1 MLSPSVLLLAIFTLF
16 LFSSQVYSL
25 NRVFKHYSQ
34 IFLCDVMTENVP
46 TVVPQSLPAEQLKIP
61 FPEWLKI
68 ELRVGLIE
76 LVEEIVGKDKLYK
89 LSVDFATEKRT
100 IVAGLKPYFAKEE
113 LQGKKAVFVF
123 NLAPAKLAG
132 IESNGMI
139 LAAKNV
145 ENKYKVFFAD
155 DSVPIGTRLE

>member
-1 MLSPSVLLLAIFTLF
+1 MSDI
-16 LFSSQVYSL
+16 QVRPEEL
-25 NRVFKHYSQ
+25 TN
-34 IFLCDVMTENVP
+34 
-46 TVVPQSLPAEQLKIP
+46 LPFEQKSGALVEKKIEAAP
-61 FPEWLKI
+61 VGVISNKVAFADWLKI

-76 LVEEIVGKDKLYK
+76 LVEDIVGKDKLYK
-89 LSVDFATEKRT
+89 LSVDFGTEKRT

-113 LQGKKAVFVF
+113 LQGKKAPFVF

-139 LAAKNV
+139 LAARNT

-155 DSVPIGTRLE
+155 ESIPQGTRLE